1 MKVNVTDMTCGHCE
15 MTIKKALGE
24 NGFDN
29 VDINLDDHT
38 VELDLKG
45 KDIKE
50 VVNIIEGKGYTVKL

>member
-15 MTIKKALGE
+15 TTIKKALGE

-29 VDINLDDHT
+29 VEVNLDDRT

-45 KDIKE
+45 REVNE
-50 VVNIIEGKGYTVKL
+50 VVTIIESKGYTVKL

>member
-24 NGFDN
+24 NGFDK
-29 VDINLDDHT
+29 VDINLDDRT

-50 VVNIIEGKGYTVKL
+50 VVSIIESKGYTVKL